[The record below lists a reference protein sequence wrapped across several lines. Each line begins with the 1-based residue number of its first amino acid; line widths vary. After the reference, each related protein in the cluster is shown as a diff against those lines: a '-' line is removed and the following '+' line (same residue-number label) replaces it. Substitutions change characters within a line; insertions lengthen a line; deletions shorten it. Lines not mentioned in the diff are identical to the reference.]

1 MFHEVIDTMTSDCCS
16 NERDITRLPSA
27 TSSFTARSLSLR
39 GFAPS
44 ISLAKRWRG
53 GQVDDFVTAQRFQ
66 KWLDA
71 AAHETA
77 QSPAVD
83 LHLAGP

>member
-1 MFHEVIDTMTSDCCS
+1 
-16 NERDITRLPSA
+16 
-27 TSSFTARSLSLR
+27 LR

-83 LHLAGP
+83 LHLADP